1 MFRAR
6 LNILPLLLGL
16 VLLLGGLSTPTRD
29 AEAQIIPQSLEVDV
43 FGGYYWFVS
52 NLENLRPSPIF
63 GARLG
68 VNFLEYIGFEASVGY
83 SPSTTWHGGR
93 VAHYL
98 NPHFDLVI
106 HTTPWRVIPYF
117 EVGAGFQTYI
127 ISETYRQGVPPSGST
142 LLRDP
147 YLSDAQVAAGSLRY
161 KARDIDFTFNVGGG
175 LKFLIFDRG
184 GLRIDGRYV
193 LSIGEGGP
201 EDSVPAWVE
210 GDPTNVVYND
220 LFHHVELTGSFFVLL
235 GGGPGK
241 DSDGDG
247 VPDKED
253 ECPESPEDAD
263 GYDDE
268 DGCPDRD
275 NDQDGV
281 ADAEDQ
287 CPLVPEDRDGWRDT
301 DGCPEADNDGDG
313 IKDAEDGCPD
323 QPEDPDGFQDND
335 GCPEVDN
342 DQDGIPDPRDRCPLE
357 AEDKDGFRDDDGCPE
372 PDNDGDG
379 VLDTDDKC
387 PNAAEEL
394 NGIEDQDGCPEMD
407 SDGDGVYDDR
417 DRCPGEAE
425 DLDGFEDADGCP
437 DTDNDGDGLPDKN
450 DFCPMQPEDS
460 DGYED
465 GDGCPDFDNDED
477 GIADDKDKCPGKAED
492 DDGFEDDDGCPD
504 YDNDQDGILD
514 GKDNCP
520 GAPETFNGFADD
532 DGCPDEIP
540 KELQKFTGAIPDIQ
554 FKVNSDELLSTSYS
568 TLNQAANV
576 LLEYKSVRIEIQG
589 HASSEGDDEY
599 NLQLSQRRSE
609 SVRNYL
615 VQRGVDMTRLTAV
628 GYGETQP
635 VDTNRTE
642 SGRKRN
648 RRVEFIIVQAE

>member
-1 MFRAR
+1 MSRAR
-6 LNILPLLLGL
+6 LTISPLLLGL
-16 VLLLGGLSTPTRD
+16 VLLLGGLGTSTRE
-29 AEAQIIPQSLEVDV
+29 AKAQIVPQSMEVDL

-52 NLENLRPSPIF
+52 NLENMKSAPIF

-68 VNFLEYIGFEASVGY
+68 INFVEYIGFEASLGY
-83 SPSTTWHGGR
+83 VPSTTWHGGR

-98 NPHFDLVI
+98 NPNFDLII

-117 EVGAGFQTYI
+117 EVGAGFQSYTV
-127 ISETYRQGVPPSGST
+127 SENYRKGVPPSGGD

-147 YLSDAQVAAGSLRY
+147 YLTDAQIAAGSLEY
-161 KARDIDFTFNVGGG
+161 KERDIDFTFNVGGG
-175 LKFLIFDRG
+175 LKFLVFDRG
-184 GLRIDGRYV
+184 GLRLDARYILSLGDG
-193 LSIGEGGP
+193 SQA
-201 EDSVPAWVE
+201 DSVPAWVG

-220 LFHHVELTGSFFVLL
+220 QFHHVELTGSFFVLL
-235 GGGPGK
+235 GGGAGK

-247 VPDKED
+247 VPDKVD
-253 ECPESPEDAD
+253 ECPDSPEDAD
-263 GYDDE
+263 GFDDE

-281 ADAEDQ
+281 GDAEDQ
-287 CPLVPEDRDGWRDT
+287 CPLVAEDRDGWRDT
-301 DGCPEADNDGDG
+301 DGCPEVDNDGDG
-313 IKDAEDGCPD
+313 IKDTEDGCPD
-323 QPEDPDGFQDND
+323 QAEDPDGFQDTD

-379 VLDTDDKC
+379 ILDTDDRC

-394 NGIEDQDGCPEMD
+394 NGIEDADGCPEMD

-437 DTDNDGDGLPDKN
+437 DTDNDGDGLPDQN

-477 GIADDKDKCPGKAED
+477 GIADDKDQCAGKAED

-520 GAPETFNGFADD
+520 MHPETFNGFADE

-554 FKVNSDELLSTSYS
+554 FKVDSDELLSTSYQ
-568 TLNQAANV
+568 TLNQAASV
-576 LLEYKSVRIEIQG
+576 LLEYESVRIEIQG

-599 NLQLSQRRSE
+599 NLQLSQRRAE
-609 SVRNYL
+609 SVRSYL
-615 VQRGVDMTRLTAV
+615 AQRGVDALRLTAV
-628 GYGETQP
+628 GYGEVQP
-635 VDTNRTE
+635 VDTNRTDA
-642 SGRKRN
+642 GRKRN
-648 RRVEFIIVQAE
+648 RRVEFIIVQSE